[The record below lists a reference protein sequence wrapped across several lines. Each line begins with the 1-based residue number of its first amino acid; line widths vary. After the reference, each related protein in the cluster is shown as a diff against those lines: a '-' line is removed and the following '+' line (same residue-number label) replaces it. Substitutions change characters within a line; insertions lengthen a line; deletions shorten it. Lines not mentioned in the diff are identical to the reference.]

1 MKIKD
6 GFVIRPV
13 MGSHVVIATGE
24 ASKSFHGMVKLNGTA
39 KDIWELLERGLDEDG
54 IVKAMSE
61 SYEVD
66 EDTLRADV
74 KKTVAA
80 FVAQGFVEV

>member
-13 MGSHVVIATGE
+13 MGSYVVIATGE
-24 ASKSFHGMVKLNGTA
+24 MSKSFHGMVKLNGTA

-54 IVKAMSE
+54 IVKAMSD